1 MTLEQFKLK
10 QYRLLFRGIVEHMNN
25 MQARRA
31 NANKVTLGF
40 LDAIEEKYEKQLST
54 FKMRIEM
61 LRPRKEGEITP
72 FLTHAEIARA
82 KLVPIGTFLKVPTH
96 KKVNCLFH
104 TDSVASM
111 HIYGTTYYCFSC
123 GARGTVCDIV
133 MKLRNCS
140 FSQAVKFLIG
150 K

>member
-1 MTLEQFKLK
+1 MTLEEFKLK
-10 QYRLLFRGIVEHMNN
+10 QYRILYRELNEHKNM

-31 NANKVTLGF
+31 TSNNVTRGF
-40 LDAIEEKYEKQLST
+40 LDAIEEHHEKQLAT
-54 FKMRIEM
+54 FKLRIDM
-61 LRPRKEGEITP
+61 LRPRKEGEVTP

-82 KLVPIGTFLKVPTH
+82 KLVPISTFLKVSTS

-104 TDSVASM
+104 NDKNASM
-111 HIYGTTYYCFSC
+111 HIYVNNYYCFSC
-123 GARGTVCDIV
+123 QASGDVISV
-133 MKLRNCS
+133 VQKLRNCS